1 MVELFR
7 DNRRRLL
14 DRLPEGTAA
23 FIYAGEPKQM
33 SQDDDYRF
41 LVDRNFY
48 YLTGLEL
55 PGLALILVK
64 KDGVCS
70 QRLFAFP
77 HDEHEERWHG
87 KRPDF
92 RELSDISGID
102 ISDIKAID
110 EIEEESYALL
120 KDPSLRPAFDGSS
133 IMNQPRKMRKQAGS
147 IRTNDDILDI
157 KDILTAMRLH
167 KSAIEA
173 DMIRNA
179 ASITEEAIE
188 AVREMI
194 VPGITESDI
203 HARLEYEMRRRGSEI
218 FAFATIVS
226 SGRNAFYLH
235 HDTPEKD
242 GDGVIADGSFVQI
255 DAGARF
261 NGYCGDISRV
271 FFVGYG
277 TDEDDK
283 RIVLLDLISDLRR
296 ACFENI
302 KPGLTFN
309 GLNKMMHNITY
320 EFLKEHGLIQDGD
333 EVSVAAHK
341 YYWHN
346 TSHHLGLDVH
356 DLSNSLPKDYR
367 DMPFEAGY
375 CLAVEPGVYIP
386 EWGVGFR
393 IEDDVMITA
402 DGCELL
408 SSGNKGDI
416 PEVVFC

>member
-1 MVELFR
+1 MVELFT
-7 DNRRRLL
+7 DNRNRFAG
-14 DRLPEGTAA
+14 RLPDNTAA

-33 SQDDDYRF
+33 SQDDDYHF

-55 PGLALILVK
+55 PGLALIIVK
-64 KDGVCS
+64 RDGACS
-70 QRLFAFP
+70 EKLFAFP

-92 RELSDISGID
+92 EELSAVSGID
-102 ISDIKAID
+102 VSDIKVID
-110 EIEEESYALL
+110 ELEEDAYGLM

-133 IMNQPRKMRKQAGS
+133 IMNAPRKMRSQACS

-157 KDILTAMRLH
+157 KDILTDMRLH
-167 KSAIEA
+167 KSDLEA
-173 DMIRNA
+173 DMIRKA
-179 ASITEEAIE
+179 AAVTEEAVE

-194 VPGITESDI
+194 TPGVTEFDI

-235 HDTPEKD
+235 HDIPGRD
-242 GDGVIADGSFVQI
+242 GDAVVTDGSFVQI
-255 DAGARF
+255 DAGARI

-277 TDEDDK
+277 NDDDDK

-302 KPGLTFN
+302 RPGLTFN
-309 GLNKMMHNITY
+309 GLNKMMHEITF
-320 EFLKEHGLIQDGD
+320 EFLKEHGLVQDGG

-356 DLSNSLPKDYR
+356 DLANSLPKNYR
-367 DMPFEAGY
+367 DLPFEAGY

-393 IEDDVMITA
+393 IEDDVRITE

-408 SSGNKGDI
+408 SSGNRGDI